1 MGRPRQGQLDGR
13 LELCRHR
20 KVQRALRRRRGTAL
34 RSAWRGHRR
43 FIHYNSPICR
53 ALRERDESLHER
65 DVAAVPRVFRYGNT
79 RLLGVDV
86 GSFRERRPLV
96 ALEFREDHRSRLVA
110 LQRGVPVPA
119 CVVSMWT
126 KGKRLPRLSS
136 AMRSVGRRRAL
147 VFSYCPAT
155 ERHAVVRLHR
165 AVAVHGNVDDSRRP
179 RGGGT

>member
-1 MGRPRQGQLDGR
+1 MGRPREGQLYRR
-13 LELCRHR
+13 LEPRRDR
-20 KVQRALRRRRGTAL
+20 KVQRALRRRRRPAL
-34 RSAWRGHRR
+34 RSARGRDGSV
-43 FIHYNSPICR
+43 INNNSAKCS

-65 DVAAVPRVFRYGNT
+65 DVAPVARVLRYGNA

-86 GSFRERRPLV
+86 GSFRQRGALV
-96 ALEFREDHRSRLVA
+96 ALESREDHRSRLVA

-119 CVVSMWT
+119 CVASMWT

-147 VFSYCPAT
+147 VFRDGPAT

-165 AVAVHGNVDDSRRP
+165 VSIDGYVHDSRCP
-179 RGGGT
+179 RAGGA

>member
-1 MGRPRQGQLDGR
+1 M
-13 LELCRHR
+13 
-20 KVQRALRRRRGTAL
+20 
-34 RSAWRGHRR
+34 
-43 FIHYNSPICR
+43 
-53 ALRERDESLHER
+53 
-65 DVAAVPRVFRYGNT
+65 AAVPRVLRYGNA

-86 GSFRERRPLV
+86 GSFRQRGALV
-96 ALEFREDHRSRLVA
+96 ALESWQHDGAGLVA
-110 LQRGVPVPA
+110 LQRGIPVPA

-155 ERHAVVRLHR
+155 KRHAVIRLHR
-165 AVAVHGNVDDSRRP
+165 AVAVHGNVDDSRPP